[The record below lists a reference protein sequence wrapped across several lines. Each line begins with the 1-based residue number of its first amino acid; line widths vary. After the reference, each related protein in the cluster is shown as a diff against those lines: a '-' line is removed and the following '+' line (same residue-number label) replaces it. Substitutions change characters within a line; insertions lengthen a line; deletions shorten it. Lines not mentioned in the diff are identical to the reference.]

1 ENILLSDEGQ
11 PLLADFGLS
20 TILGAEELY
29 SSSHRV
35 GGSLA
40 WMAPEC
46 MIGGARS
53 RQSDVY
59 SFGNVAFAVLTGEL
73 PYDGLSDTQIVI
85 KVCNEA
91 RPGGPVEGWN
101 KYPQLHGSIGDL
113 LRACWSRSPEARP
126 SMPTIVERLTTLLA
140 LSESK
145 AGTQL
150 SPSTK

>member
-1 ENILLSDEGQ
+1 KQENILLSDEGQ

-20 TILGAEELY
+20 TILGDEKMY

-46 MIGGARS
+46 MTGEARS
-53 RQSDVY
+53 CRSDVY

-73 PYDGLSDTQIVI
+73 PYNGLADYRII
-85 KVCNEA
+85 LKVCDETS
-91 RPGGPVEGWN
+91 PGVPVEDWS
-101 KYPQLHGSIGDL
+101 KYPQLRGSIGDL

-126 SMPTIVERLTTLLA
+126 SISTIVERLTTL
-140 LSESK
+140 
-145 AGTQL
+145 
-150 SPSTK
+150 